1 VRRLSSRI
9 KEALALQGRL
19 ITAACLALG
28 LAACRPAPTPAP
40 AARPAPQV
48 AAAPGAA
55 PTPSATLLTVRARG
69 RLLCGVQDDLPGFA
83 DRDVLGQWKGFDIDI
98 CRAVAAAVFGD
109 ARAVGIVPVDA
120 KARFTALQA
129 GQVDMLARG
138 GTWTFTRD
146 AGLGV
151 DFAGVSY
158 YDGQGFLVRDSLKVA
173 RAADLGEARIC
184 VEAGTN
190 AELNLIEYLRT
201 SGSRARA
208 VLAESA
214 DDARASYEEGRC
226 EALSSAVSYL
236 ASVRTRLRRE
246 DEHVILPDL
255 ISKEPFGPVV
265 RQGDSAWADVVRWS
279 LDAMILAEELGLDS
293 ANVAE
298 ARSNPAAPEVGR
310 LLKGDG
316 YGGMLSLRDD
326 WAFQIVRQ
334 VGSYSQVFE
343 RNLGPDTALKLER
356 GRNALWNAET
366 PGLLYAPP
374 MR

>member
-1 VRRLSSRI
+1 MR
-9 KEALALQGRL
+9 GGL
-19 ITAACLALG
+19 IIAACLVAS
-28 LAACRPAPTPAP
+28 LAACRPAQEPSPPVT
-40 AARPAPQV
+40 PAPQV
-48 AAAPGAA
+48 VAAPGAA

-69 RLLCGVQDDLPGFA
+69 RVLCGVQDDLNGFA
-83 DRDVLGQWKGFDIDI
+83 DRDVLGQWRGFDVDL

-109 ARAVGIVPVDA
+109 ARAVGIVPLDPR
-120 KARFTALQA
+120 ARFTALQA
-129 GQVDMLARG
+129 GQIDMLARG
-138 GTWTFTRD
+138 GAWTFTRD

-158 YDGQGFLVRDSLKVA
+158 YDGQGFLVRSSLGVT

-190 AELNLIEYLRT
+190 AELNLIEYLRA

-226 EALSSAVSYL
+226 EVLSSAQSYL
-236 ASVRTRLRRE
+236 ASARTRLRRG
-246 DEHVILPDL
+246 DDHILLPDV

-265 RQGDSAWADVVRWS
+265 RQGDSAWTDVVRWS
-279 LDAMILAEELGLDS
+279 LNAMILAEELGLDS
-293 ANVAE
+293 ANVAD
-298 ARSNPAAPEVGR
+298 ARANPAAPEVGR
-310 LLKGDG
+310 LLNGDG

-326 WAFQIVRQ
+326 WAFQIIRQ
-334 VGSYSQVFE
+334 VGSYGQVFE

-356 GRNALWNAET
+356 GRNALWNAEA

>member
-1 VRRLSSRI
+1 
-9 KEALALQGRL
+9 
-19 ITAACLALG
+19 
-28 LAACRPAPTPAP
+28 
-40 AARPAPQV
+40 
-48 AAAPGAA
+48 
-55 PTPSATLLTVRARG
+55 
-69 RLLCGVQDDLPGFA
+69 VQADLPGFA
-83 DRDVLGQWKGFDIDI
+83 DRDVLGQWRGFDVDL

-109 ARAVGIVPVDA
+109 ARAVGIVPLDTE
-120 KARFTALQA
+120 ARFTALQA
-129 GQVDMLARG
+129 GQIDMLARG
-138 GTWTFTRD
+138 GAWTFTRD

-158 YDGQGFLVRDSLKVA
+158 YDGQGFLVRDSMKVSH
-173 RAADLGEARIC
+173 AADLGEARIC

-190 AELNLIEYLRT
+190 AELNLIEYLRS

-214 DDARASYEEGRC
+214 DDARVSYEQGRC
-226 EALSSAVSYL
+226 EVLSSAVSYL
-236 ASVRTRLRRE
+236 ASARTKLHRE
-246 DEHVILPDL
+246 EDHVILPDL

-293 ANVAE
+293 TNVSE
-298 ARSNPAAPEVGR
+298 ARDAPAAPEVGR

-326 WAFQIVRQ
+326 WAFQIIRQ
-334 VGSYSQVFE
+334 VGSYRQVFE
-343 RNLGPDTALKLER
+343 RNLGPNTALRLER

>member
-1 VRRLSSRI
+1 M
-9 KEALALQGRL
+9 QGRL
-19 ITAACLALG
+19 IIAACLALG
-28 LAACRPAPTPAP
+28 LAACRPAPSSAP

-334 VGSYSQVFE
+334 VGSYRQVFE

-356 GRNALWNAET
+356 GRNALWNAEA